1 METAF
6 DKIRIGLEQAI
17 AHASRKD
24 VSGVKLHRMEAPDVK
39 AIRQLTGLTQME
51 FAARCRISLYTL
63 RHWER
68 GDRKPHGPAVAL
80 LNLVAKD
87 PVFVMSGL
95 ANTR

>member
-17 AHASRKD
+17 GHASGKD
-24 VSGVKLHRMEAPDVK
+24 VSGVVLHRIAVPDVK
-39 AIRQLTGLTQME
+39 AIRQMTGLTQME

-80 LNLVAKD
+80 LNLVAQD
-87 PVFVMSGL
+87 PVFVMSSL
-95 ANTR
+95 VNAR